1 VVRST
6 CSGTTFH
13 FPFFARMKN
22 TYNTSDEEAMI
33 SMAMQPS
40 QEAQGPSMS
49 RSEAWSSSSSTS
61 QGLQQHQTEG
71 MIENSFYQQN
81 HDYHPYGSSW
91 HPQSQLMQQHSQNR
105 SSPIAIIRGLD
116 VQDQTADSD
125 SDESIIDVEL
135 DAIKLSKQ
143 YGRAEYYQEDQE
155 DKKALKA
162 PYLGSSTKS
171 ENLILSL
178 PTITL
183 SDGNDDYQSTPPEI
197 VSYGSLRDSHQKGRF
212 LDGPSSYR
220 EPRSGRIMRL
230 DDRLRYQA
238 APTSSQS
245 ISERIEQARKLNE
258 IKKQQQKD
266 SRENGNGAGN
276 TSSLSEMMNDAPQQ
290 KENQS
295 STLDYLGMETHIPK
309 FDEHE
314 EEEPPSMMSTS
325 LTAFEILQTSTL
337 VGDERKLGTSVGRYQ
352 NSLLVAEIADG
363 QLKPLERSMSDPF
376 PHPHGASFQTFPNPH
391 DGSFHSLRF
400 VHPMQQQQPQPQAA
414 VPAAMNVNGV
424 GANYAPA
431 MMYDGTSQ
439 QHNPD
444 MDGAFDMDV

>member
-1 VVRST
+1 
-6 CSGTTFH
+6 
-13 FPFFARMKN
+13 MYK
-22 TYNTSDEEAMI
+22 TSDEEAMI
-33 SMAMQPS
+33 TMAMQQS

-49 RSEAWSSSSSTS
+49 RAEAWSSSSTTTS
-61 QGLQQHQTEG
+61 QGLQQRQTEG
-71 MIENSFYQQN
+71 IIENSCYQQN
-81 HDYHPYGSSW
+81 HDYHSYGASW

-116 VQDQTADSD
+116 VQDQPADSD

-143 YGRAEYYQEDQE
+143 YGRSETYQEDKQ
-155 DKKALKA
+155 ALKA
-162 PYLGSSTKS
+162 PYLGSLSRS
-171 ENLILSL
+171 ENVIMSL
-178 PTITL
+178 PAITL
-183 SDGNDDYQSTPPEI
+183 SDADDYQGTPPEI

-230 DDRLRYQA
+230 DDRLRYQT

-245 ISERIEQARKLNE
+245 ISERMEQARKLNE
-258 IKKQQQKD
+258 VKKQQQKD

-276 TSSLSEMMNDAPQQ
+276 TSSLSAMMNDAPQQ
-290 KENQS
+290 KE
-295 STLDYLGMETHIPK
+295 STHASIGGLDYMGVEMRIPS
-309 FDEHE
+309 FA

-337 VGDERKLGTSVGRYQ
+337 IDDAQKLGTSFGRSL
-352 NSLLVAEIADG
+352 NSLPVAGTDMSAGIG
-363 QLKPLERSMSDPF
+363 QPEPLARSMSDPC
-376 PHPHGASFQTFPNPH
+376 PHPYG
-391 DGSFHSLRF
+391 GSFLASQF
-400 VHPMQQQQPQPQAA
+400 VHPMQQPQPQAV
-414 VPAAMNVNGV
+414 VPAATNVNGV
-424 GANYAPA
+424 GANSYNAA